1 MHSTPIYK
9 DIILVGGGHSHALL
23 LRMWAMNPI
32 PGVRM
37 TLVSNSVLAP
47 YSGMLPGVIAGH
59 YSPADNHIDLIKLCR
74 FAGARFIHAE
84 VTGFDVQQQRI
95 QLRHRPALSF
105 DYASINTGA
114 APDQSVPGVAEYAT
128 PIKPIAQFT
137 QRWQGLLD
145 EFKANKGK
153 KHIAVVGSGAG
164 GIEVLLAMQH
174 ALSKDVDIKA
184 ELHFH
189 LVVRGQEL
197 LKGYSRSVKNSV
209 KNRLAKCGV
218 QLHYNFDVAELQEKQ
233 LLSHSGAAL
242 ATDSVFWCTSAV
254 APTWPKACGFTT
266 DEQGFISV
274 NPYLQSLSN
283 KNIFAAGDIAHMPH
297 APRPK
302 AGVYAVRQAPILLH
316 NLRNTVLK
324 KPLKPYKPQDDFLSL
339 VALGNKT
346 ATGSR
351 KPLSFSGAWA
361 WSWKDRIDREF
372 MDKFHQLPPM
382 NASQAPTHNEVPNAL
397 IEGFA
402 DSPQHFNMRCGG
414 CGAKVGA
421 SVLSQVLKD
430 LQPVQQDG
438 VLQSMGDDAA
448 VFHLP
453 ENSLLVQSVDQLRD
467 FIDDPYTFGRL
478 SALHALSDLFAMNA
492 TPHSAQA
499 MVTMP
504 YAKDKIV
511 ERELSQLMAGAVE
524 ELNRHGC
531 SLIGGHTSEGPE
543 LSLGFSVNGISHGR
557 HLLNKAGAQEGDVL
571 ILTQALGTGTLFAA
585 QMRYLADGPCIA
597 QALQAMLQ
605 SNQVAATILAQHG
618 ATACTDVTG
627 FGLAGHLAEVLKSSD
642 RCAQIQLDTL
652 PIMEGVND
660 CLERGIRSSL
670 YPSNR
675 KSERAIFNADKPA
688 EAGTA
693 QLHKNYPSLF
703 DPQTCGGLLASI
715 PAQQANSSLCALQ
728 QAGYEN
734 AIAIGEVLADVPNEF
749 GECIYLY

>member
-32 PGVRM
+32 PGVRI
-37 TLVSNSVLAP
+37 TLVSNTVLSP

-59 YSPADNHIDLIKLCR
+59 YTLDDNHIDLIKLCR
-74 FAGARFIHAE
+74 FAGARFIHGE
-84 VTGFDVQQQRI
+84 VTGFDLKQQRI
-95 QLRHRPALSF
+95 QLRGRPALSF

-114 APDQSVPGVAEYAT
+114 APDQSVPGVAEFAT

-137 QRWQGLLD
+137 QRWQVLLD
-145 EFKANKGK
+145 EFKASKGK

-189 LVVRGQEL
+189 LVVRGQGL

-218 QLHYNFDVAELQEKQ
+218 QVHYDFDVAELQETQ
-233 LLSHSGAAL
+233 LVSNNGISL
-242 ATDSVFWCTSAV
+242 AVDSVFWCTSAV
-254 APTWPKACGFTT
+254 APAWPKACGFTT

-274 NPYLQSLSN
+274 TPYLQSMSN

-316 NLRNTVLK
+316 NLRNAVLK
-324 KPLKPYKPQDDFLSL
+324 KPLKSYKPQDDFLSL

-346 ATGSR
+346 AAGSR

-372 MDKFHQLPPM
+372 MEKFHQLPPM
-382 NASQAPTHNEVPNAL
+382 SASKNTANLDIPNAL

-402 DSPQHFNMRCGG
+402 DSPQHYQMRCGG

-430 LQPVQQDG
+430 LHSVQQDG

-448 VFHLP
+448 VFKVP
-453 ENSLLVQSVDQLRD
+453 EQQLLVQSVDQLRD

-478 SALHALSDLFAMNA
+478 SALHALSDLFAMSA

-504 YAKDKIV
+504 YAKETIV
-511 ERELSQLMAGAVE
+511 ERELAQLMAGAVE

-531 SLIGGHTSEGPE
+531 ALIGGHTSEGPE
-543 LSLGFSVNGISHGR
+543 LSLGFTVNGLSSASDI
-557 HLLNKAGAQEGDVL
+557 LNKAGAQAGDAL

-585 QMRYLADGPCIA
+585 NMRYLAKGQWIEQAIA
-597 QALQAMLQ
+597 AMLQ
-605 SNQVAATILAQHG
+605 SNQAAAKIFAQHG
-618 ATACTDVTG
+618 ASACTDVTG
-627 FGLAGHLAEVLKSSD
+627 FGLAGHLAEILKSSD
-642 RCAQIQLDTL
+642 SCAEIALDKL
-652 PIMEGVND
+652 PVMDGVND

-675 KSERAIFNADKPA
+675 KAERVIFNAHEDNC
-688 EAGTA
+688 AGA
-693 QLHKNYPSLF
+693 VQLHKHYPSLF
-703 DPQTCGGLLASI
+703 DPQTCGGLLASV
-715 PAQQANSSLCALQ
+715 PAEQAASSLSALHA
-728 QAGYEN
+728 AGYIE
-734 AIAIGEVLADVPNEF
+734 AVVIGEVLAEPPNEF
-749 GECIYLY
+749 GECLYLN